1 VGEKDGYPPN
11 GTGGQKN
18 RASGSR
24 VSRQEVDGGNG
35 KSLSAAGIARKV
47 GAGGTALAVA
57 RETPEAAA
65 GMAEGGW
72 RWSRQSIQPKRRPQA
87 LA

>member
-1 VGEKDGYPPN
+1 MAIPSN
-11 GTGGQKN
+11 GTGRQKN
-18 RASGSR
+18 SASGAR
-24 VSRQEVDGGNG
+24 VSRHEVDGGNG
-35 KSLSAAGIARKV
+35 QSLSKTGIARKV

-72 RWSRQSIQPKRRPQA
+72 R
-87 LA
+87 